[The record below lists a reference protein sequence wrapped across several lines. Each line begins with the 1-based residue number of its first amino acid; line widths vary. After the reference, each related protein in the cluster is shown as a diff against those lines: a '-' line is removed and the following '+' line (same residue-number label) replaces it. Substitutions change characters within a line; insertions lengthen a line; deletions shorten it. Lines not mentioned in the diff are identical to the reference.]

1 MPILLYRLLT
11 IRMAT
16 VRYMYKGEKYMLK
29 PMRPVIKIIEE
40 NCVNCHRCIAVC
52 PAKMCNDGSGDYVE
66 LHSDLCLGCGACIE
80 ACTHGAR
87 IGIDDAEVFFEALAK
102 KEKIVAIVAP
112 AAAASF
118 NGKILQLN
126 GWLESLG
133 VEGFFDVS
141 FGAELTVKSYL
152 EYKKDANPSCII
164 AQPCPT
170 LVSFVEIYRPEL
182 IPLLAPCDSPMAHV
196 MKMIKEFYPKFKNH
210 KILVVSPCF
219 SKKREFDDI
228 GLGDYNVAFTSF
240 EKYIKDHDV
249 KISDYPER
257 DFDSPMAERAVLF
270 STPGGLMRTAGRE
283 VPGIFE
289 KTRKIEGH
297 PQVYHYLAH
306 LGDAI
311 EKKEAP
317 IYELIDCLNCEMG
330 CNGGPGTSNKGKH
343 SDTVEGMIERR
354 SEEYK
359 EKIRSKALLKNPK
372 RAQKKFNAVLDKYW
386 RKGLYDR
393 TYVDRSGVFKDM
405 VRNPSNAEIERVYK
419 DMHKTKPQDILNCG
433 ACGYNS
439 CEQMA
444 VAIVNGL
451 NRAENCRHY
460 MSVEVAMLHD
470 SHKQEINEVIQSISG
485 ESIKRLE
492 QNMKDISFLADSSTE
507 MANFVVES
515 SAAIQQMVANVD
527 SINRILGDNASAVL
541 ELEEA
546 AKSGGEGLD
555 MIVSL
560 IEQISNQSEGMIEA
574 SAVIQQIASQTNLLA
589 MNAAIEAAHAGNYGK
604 GFAVVADEI
613 RKLAENAGSQASSIS
628 RVLDQLKTLIDEVS
642 GSSEEALKKFGQVL
656 NLSEAVRNQGLVIK
670 QAADEQSVGGQQVL
684 DALTQVNELTTHVKD
699 QAVALLSSS
708 QVLLED
714 ISSLAK
720 MEEYTAAEVI
730 Q

>member
-1 MPILLYRLLT
+1 
-11 IRMAT
+11 
-16 VRYMYKGEKYMLK
+16 
-29 PMRPVIKIIEE
+29 
-40 NCVNCHRCIAVC
+40 
-52 PAKMCNDGSGDYVE
+52 
-66 LHSDLCLGCGACIE
+66 
-80 ACTHGAR
+80 
-87 IGIDDAEVFFEALAK
+87 
-102 KEKIVAIVAP
+102 
-112 AAAASF
+112 
-118 NGKILQLN
+118 
-126 GWLESLG
+126 
-133 VEGFFDVS
+133 
-141 FGAELTVKSYL
+141 
-152 EYKKDANPSCII
+152 
-164 AQPCPT
+164 
-170 LVSFVEIYRPEL
+170 
-182 IPLLAPCDSPMAHV
+182 
-196 MKMIKEFYPKFKNH
+196 
-210 KILVVSPCF
+210 
-219 SKKREFDDI
+219 
-228 GLGDYNVAFTSF
+228 
-240 EKYIKDHDV
+240 
-249 KISDYPER
+249 
-257 DFDSPMAERAVLF
+257 
-270 STPGGLMRTAGRE
+270 
-283 VPGIFE
+283 
-289 KTRKIEGH
+289 
-297 PQVYHYLAH
+297 
-306 LGDAI
+306 
-311 EKKEAP
+311 
-317 IYELIDCLNCEMG
+317 
-330 CNGGPGTSNKGKH
+330 
-343 SDTVEGMIERR
+343 
-354 SEEYK
+354 
-359 EKIRSKALLKNPK
+359 
-372 RAQKKFNAVLDKYW
+372 
-386 RKGLYDR
+386 
-393 TYVDRSGVFKDM
+393 
-405 VRNPSNAEIERVYK
+405 
-419 DMHKTKPQDILNCG
+419 
-433 ACGYNS
+433 
-439 CEQMA
+439 MA

-470 SHKQEINEVIQSISG
+470 SHKQEINEVIQSVSG

-492 QNMKDISFLADSSTE
+492 QNMKDISFLADGSTE